1 MEEKCME
8 NWKVNRTETEIIGK
22 MKIVSENQKDIQ
34 NVVCWEENTSFVIHG
49 MWEKIL
55 VEKIVTRKLLF

>member
-22 MKIVSENQKDIQ
+22 MRIVSENQKDIQ
-34 NVVCWEENTSFVIHG
+34 NVVCWGENTSFVIHG

>member
-22 MKIVSENQKDIQ
+22 MKIVSENQKKYSKCCMLGGKHIFCYSWDVGK
-34 NVVCWEENTSFVIHG
+34 NP
-49 MWEKIL
+49 
-55 VEKIVTRKLLF
+55 R